1 MDAWLT
7 RDHAAERAAIDARL
21 AAIDDAVSGLPGV
34 TTEIVAG
41 LDGAP
46 RAYISHRL
54 RVSRLPHALAAAGAG
69 AGSCDGP
76 AGATASGPVHAHVM
90 LVLVFVAV
98 LVTGSGK
105 LLLNSSGKVARA
117 G

>member
-76 AGATASGPVHAHVM
+76 VLLP
-90 LVLVFVAV
+90 LVLFMPM
-98 LVTGSGK
+98 LCSC
-105 LLLNSSGKVARA
+105 LCLWPRDWLR
-117 G
+117 